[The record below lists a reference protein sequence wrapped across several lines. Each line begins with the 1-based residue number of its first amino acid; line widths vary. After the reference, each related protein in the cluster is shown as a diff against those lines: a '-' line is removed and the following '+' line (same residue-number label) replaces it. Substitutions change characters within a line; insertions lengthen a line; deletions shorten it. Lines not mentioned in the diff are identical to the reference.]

1 MRVATALSI
10 SAIAI
15 MPIFAEGWQH
25 NDKGWWF
32 GTNATN
38 TTWHA
43 NGWQWLE
50 QKMDRS

>member
-1 MRVATALSI
+1 MRKIRKKRNAMRVATALSI

-38 TTWHA
+38 TT
-43 NGWQWLE
+43 
-50 QKMDRS
+50 